1 MDDLIEALKIFRKYT
16 DAYNPTNCTHD
27 EFLVNVDPDK
37 VSEED
42 KIRLGELSFTPDRGS
57 FSSYRFG
64 AW

>member
-42 KIRLGELSFTPDRGS
+42 KIHF
-57 FSSYRFG
+57 
-64 AW
+64 